1 MAPEPARGPARDTL
15 FLVDLARRDS
25 VAARGMPD
33 GMLAAFADNVAFLRE
48 GVPAVYGLDAARAV
62 LSGGGAN
69 GRAAQAGIVSW
80 EPLGGGVSDD
90 LRSGY
95 TYGITA
101 RSGSGTPTIRI
112 ERYIAYWERERGR
125 QWRIVAYA
133 EIGAS
138 AISPATIA
146 LLASQTTPIMRPL
159 PKPLADARESVRAAD
174 SLFSDLSYR
183 MGTAYAFSNT
193 IADDGVLFGAPS
205 LLIGPKAVR
214 EAYEA
219 GGETSL
225 TWNPVYAA
233 VAGSR
238 DLGFTIGEYISTGR
252 GASGAAVQRLGKYLT
267 VWKKQKDGSWRY
279 VVEGG
284 NASPSRDPR

>member
-1 MAPEPARGPARDTL
+1 
-15 FLVDLARRDS
+15 
-25 VAARGMPD
+25 MPD
-33 GMLAAFADNVAFLRE
+33 GMLAGFADNVAFLRD

-62 LSGGGAN
+62 LNGGVAH
-69 GRAAQAGIVSW
+69 GRAAAAGIVSW

-95 TYGITA
+95 TFGITA
-101 RSGSGTPTIRI
+101 RTGTGTPTIRI
-112 ERYIAYWERERGR
+112 ERYLAYWERERG
-125 QWRIVAYA
+125 QPWRIVAYA

-138 AISPATIA
+138 AISPSAVSLA
-146 LLASQTTPIMRPL
+146 ASQTTPIMRAL
-159 PKPLADARESVRAAD
+159 PKPLAEARENVRAAD

-193 IADDGVLFGAPS
+193 VADDGVLFGAPS
-205 LLIGPKAVR
+205 LLIGPKAIR

-219 GGETSL
+219 RGETSL
-225 TWNPVYAA
+225 TWTPVYAGI
-233 VAGSR
+233 AGSR

-252 GASGAAVQRLGKYLT
+252 GPSGAAVQRVGKYLT

-279 VVEGG
+279 VADGG